1 MMALQR
7 IRGMVGF
14 VMRKYQLRMPVVCC
28 IILLSVSVAITGK
41 CLKLLNSEL
50 IIRDVISK
58 GINYNEF
65 RNIRI
70 EKSKLDEI
78 RENAHS
84 ILESGQNFDGHPYI
98 NVSGYLTFSMML
110 SDYDLLDGTVPDQEI
125 FLRGI
130 GRVSRTKAFQ
140 ELYSYYKCIFSDI
153 IYFPVPLMS
162 MGAERISYV
171 DSWYAPR
178 SYGGNRSHEGTDLIA
193 SNNTRGYFPIISITD
208 GIVENIGWLEKGG
221 YRIGIRSTSGG
232 YFYYAHMDTY
242 APELKLGDTVIA
254 GQLLG
259 FMGDTGYGPEG
270 TKEQFDVHLH
280 LGIYILSD
288 NKEMSVNP
296 YWILKILENNR
307 TEQVN

>member
-1 MMALQR
+1 MKRHGTNWRVICSIA
-7 IRGMVGF
+7 
-14 VMRKYQLRMPVVCC
+14 
-28 IILLSVSVAITGK
+28 LLSVSIAITGK
-41 CLKLLNSEL
+41 CQKLISSEL
-50 IIRDVISK
+50 MIRDVISK
-58 GINYNEF
+58 EINYNEF

-70 EKSKLDEI
+70 SNAKFDDIKGYTHKLAEAACD
-78 RENAHS
+78 
-84 ILESGQNFDGHPYI
+84 FYGHPYI
-98 NVSGYLTFSMML
+98 NENGYLTFSMML
-110 SDYDLLDGTVPDQEI
+110 SDYDLLSGRVPDQEI

-130 GRVSRTKAFQ
+130 GRLSKTKAFQ
-140 ELYSYYKCIFSDI
+140 ELYHYYRGIFSDI
-153 IYFPVPLMS
+153 QYFPVPIMGV
-162 MGAERISYV
+162 GAENINYD
-171 DSWYAPR
+171 DSWLAPR

-193 SNNTRGYFPIISITD
+193 GNNTPGYFPIISITD
-208 GIVENIGWLEKGG
+208 GVVEKLGWLEQGG
-221 YRIGIRSTSGG
+221 YRLGIRSPSGG

>member
-1 MMALQR
+1 M
-7 IRGMVGF
+7 GVG
-14 VMRKYQLRMPVVCC
+14 
-28 IILLSVSVAITGK
+28 AE
-41 CLKLLNSEL
+41 N
-50 IIRDVISK
+50 
-58 GINYNEF
+58 INY
-65 RNIRI
+65 
-70 EKSKLDEI
+70 D
-78 RENAHS
+78 
-84 ILESGQNFDGHPYI
+84 
-98 NVSGYLTFSMML
+98 
-110 SDYDLLDGTVPDQEI
+110 
-125 FLRGI
+125 
-130 GRVSRTKAFQ
+130 
-140 ELYSYYKCIFSDI
+140 
-153 IYFPVPLMS
+153 
-162 MGAERISYV
+162 
-171 DSWYAPR
+171 DSWLAPR

-193 SNNTRGYFPIISITD
+193 GNNTPGYFPIISITD
-208 GIVENIGWLEKGG
+208 GVVEKLGWLEQGG
-221 YRIGIRSTSGG
+221 YRLGIRSPSGG